1 MTMKKQKQLLP
12 MHVIY
17 WCDITGEVKES
28 VETSN
33 SRTVNY
39 VSINSKAITMRQK
52 KNEALKMMIFILLT
66 KMVITCWTFSMKK

>member
-12 MHVIY
+12 MHVKY

-33 SRTVNY
+33 SSTVNY
-39 VSINSKAITMRQK
+39 VSINSKAVTMRQK
-52 KNEALKMMIFILLT
+52 KNEVLKMMIFILLT
-66 KMVITCWTFSMKK
+66 KMVMTCWTFFMKK

>member
-12 MHVIY
+12 MHVKY

-33 SRTVNY
+33 SSTVNY
-39 VSINSKAITMRQK
+39 VSINSEAITMNRK
-52 KNEALKMMIFILLT
+52 RMRY
-66 KMVITCWTFSMKK
+66 

>member
-12 MHVIY
+12 MHVKY

-33 SRTVNY
+33 SSTVNY
-39 VSINSKAITMRQK
+39 VSINSKAITMNRK
-52 KNEALKMMIFILLT
+52 RMRY
-66 KMVITCWTFSMKK
+66 